1 MRTLTVGL
9 TYLFDQEGNTNWG
22 VVMAA
27 ALFVIVPLLVI
38 FAWAQRHIIE
48 GIAAGATKG

>member
-1 MRTLTVGL
+1 
-9 TYLFDQEGNTNWG
+9 
-22 VVMAA
+22 MAA
-27 ALFVIVPLLVI
+27 SLFLTLPLLVI

>member
-1 MRTLTVGL
+1 
-9 TYLFDQEGNTNWG
+9 
-22 VVMAA
+22 
-27 ALFVIVPLLVI
+27 VIVPLLVI